1 MPFESLRALSRST
14 MLTAL
19 SPSKGMVE
27 GRIERRTA
35 SGLASP
41 DRQALP

>member
-1 MPFESLRALSRST
+1 

-27 GRIERRTA
+27 GRSVECGVND
-35 SGLASP
+35 SGGLFRP
-41 DRQALP
+41 R

>member
-1 MPFESLRALSRST
+1 

-27 GRIERRTA
+27 GPQGERGNKDMLQQS
-35 SGLASP
+35 SGV
-41 DRQALP
+41 